1 MTDSGSGSKS
11 PQPSS
16 TEDWRKL
23 AQQASIEA
31 DPERLIELVQRLC
44 EVLDTRDANSPHAP
58 KAERPLP
65 KS

>member
-1 MTDSGSGSKS
+1 MADSGSGSKS
-11 PQPSS
+11 PQPPS

-31 DPERLIELVQRLC
+31 DPNRLIELVQRLC
-44 EVLDTRDANSPHAP
+44 EVLEDSNSHP
-58 KAERPLP
+58 KADTPLQ